1 MFSFLNAIDKLT
13 LVISLASKRLG
24 ITDLIAYVSIY
35 KAISSAATQI
45 PPNKFMKTNIPI
57 KNSLEKRN
65 TISNSLIVQHQMS
78 FIRFLE
84 NLKLIKLKMS
94 GWAG

>member
-57 KNSLEKRN
+57 KNSLEKFKV
-65 TISNSLIVQHQMS
+65 TIFHKDKYDS
-78 FIRFLE
+78 FNFY
-84 NLKLIKLKMS
+84 
-94 GWAG
+94 